1 MGSVRGM
8 SQGGSVGEC
17 PKGEVLGNAPGGKC
31 WGNAQEELFGNASG
45 GSVGGYPR
53 GEVLGE
59 FGCIHCF
66 IVYDSRLLISFPFLR
81 FVLNLLTNIAKSRL
95 VPCYVLSES
104 EVSLYFLAVLVLIS
118 V

>member
-1 MGSVRGM
+1 MGGVR
-8 SQGGSVGEC
+8 EC
-17 PKGEVLGNAPGGKC
+17 PRGEVLGKYLWGEVLENATGGKC
-31 WGNAQEELFGNASG
+31 WGNAPRGI
-45 GSVGGYPR
+45 VGEYLWGKCWGIPQ

-66 IVYDSRLLISFPFLR
+66 IVYDFRLLISFPFLR
-81 FVLNLLTNIAKSRL
+81 FVLNLLTNIAKSPL
-95 VPCYVLSES
+95 VPCYILSES